1 MKNLNARVEKP
12 GAEKFSSAKMFGKCL
27 LDAMHTYDDFYLF
40 SPDETTSNK
49 LDAVFEDFDRAWQ
62 LPIKEWDKN
71 LAKDGRV
78 IEMLSE
84 NTLFAVQAGH
94 ILSGGKGAFTSYEA
108 FLPIITSQLAQYMK
122 FLKQNDET
130 DWRPDYEAL
139 NILSTSCWQRQ
150 DHNGYTHQNPG
161 AISNLLAKPVN
172 KANCFFPADDLS
184 AKATWEW
191 AMESKNVVNLITFNK
206 IEMPRWNDLNQA
218 RFQVANRGAMVYQ
231 FMSDKDPDYIFT
243 AVGDIPTRETLQAM
257 AIIRSELPKVKMR
270 FVGVSVLS
278 YNAIGTTDNKLTQ
291 KDFDEY
297 FTKDKPVIANFH
309 GYPETLRGILSH
321 YTDSS
326 RIKVY
331 GYQDEGSTTTPLDE
345 LVRNRCSRFDI
356 AIDFFIRLGFRDIAK
371 KYIDFL
377 ADNKTY
383 AQIHGKDKIEL

>member
-1 MKNLNARVEKP
+1 MKNSSVRVEKP
-12 GAEKFSSAKMFGKCL
+12 GAEKFSNAKMMGECL
-27 LDAMHTYDDFYLF
+27 RDSMLQHDDFYLF

-49 LDAVFEDFDRAWQ
+49 LDAVFENFDRAWQ
-62 LPIKEWDKN
+62 LPKEAWDDN
-71 LAKDGRV
+71 LASDGRI

-84 NTLFAVQAGH
+84 NTLFAVLEGH

-122 FLKQNDET
+122 FLKQSDET
-130 DWRPDYEAL
+130 SWRPKYEAL

-161 AISNLLAKPVN
+161 AVSNLLAKPINKVN
-172 KANCFFPADDLS
+172 CLFPADDM
-184 AKATWEW
+184 ATRAAWEW
-191 AMESKNVVNLITFNK
+191 SMESENVVNLITFNK
-206 IEMPRWNDLNQA
+206 IEMPRWTDLNQA
-218 RFQVANRGAMVYQ
+218 RFQIANRGAMVYQ

-243 AVGDIPTRETLQAM
+243 AAGDIPTRETLQAM

-270 FVGVSVLS
+270 FVNISALS
-278 YNAIGTTDNKLTQ
+278 YSAIGTTDNKLTQ

-297 FTKDKPVIANFH
+297 YTSEKPIIANFH
-309 GYPETLRGILSH
+309 GYPETLRVILSH
-321 YTDSS
+321 YADSS
-326 RIKVY
+326 RLKVY

-383 AQIHGKDKIEL
+383 AQLHGKDKIEL